1 MALKDKYEFETLVN
15 EAERLVVDEMEKQL
29 NSEENKETCRCE
41 DCILDMAALA
51 LNSIR
56 PLYRV
61 SLLGSLYASSLEQG
75 EYLDEIRSS
84 VKKAIAKVKA
94 NPSH

>member
-15 EAERLVVDEMEKQL
+15 EAERIVVEEMETQL
-29 NSEENKETCRCE
+29 AANENKDACHCE
-41 DCILDMAALA
+41 DCVLDMAALA
-51 LNSIR
+51 LNSVR

-75 EYLDEIRSS
+75 EYHEEIRSA

>member
-1 MALKDKYEFETLVN
+1 MALKDKYEFEPLVN
-15 EAERLVVDEMEKQL
+15 EAERLVVEEMEKQL
-29 NSEENKETCRCE
+29 ESEDNKDTCRCE

-75 EYLDEIRSS
+75 EYHEEIRDA
-84 VKKAIAKVKA
+84 VKKAIGKVRS